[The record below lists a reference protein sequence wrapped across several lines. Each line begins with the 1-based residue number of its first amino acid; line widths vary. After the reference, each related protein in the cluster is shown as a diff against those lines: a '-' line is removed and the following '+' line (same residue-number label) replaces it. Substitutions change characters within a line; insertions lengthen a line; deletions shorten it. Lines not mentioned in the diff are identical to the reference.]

1 MNSNL
6 DIVLSITLLPLMMMA
21 RFILLVEAEA
31 IIPKQIMGMFFLCL
45 EDDETVMQF
54 RYCLGPESPCL

>member
-1 MNSNL
+1 
-6 DIVLSITLLPLMMMA
+6 MMMA